1 MANRLSKI
9 QVRTDLDT
17 NNRYYKNIEYPSIP
31 EDTNDIY
38 IISRSTDR
46 LDLLA
51 FDYYR
56 DSQLWWVI
64 SKANPDKV
72 KRDSFF
78 LNPGLQIRI
87 PSQSNVSAIYENFR
101 LLNK

>member
-1 MANRLSKI
+1 MPNRLRTIKI
-9 QVRTDLDT
+9 KKDQTT
-17 NNRYYKNIEYPSIP
+17 NNRYYKNIEYPEIP
-31 EDTNDIY
+31 VRSNDIY
-38 IISRSTDR
+38 IISKSTDR

-51 FDYYR
+51 FDYYK
-56 DSQLWWVI
+56 DSGLWWVI

-87 PSQSNVSAIYENFR
+87 PSEIESIYESFER
-101 LLNK
+101 LNR